1 MEILHEEVVPVRPGA
16 TPDYSHDNPVVRV
29 LGMIENAVLAAA
41 RECYLFEELQYLF
54 SIRSIQLYG
63 PSAPDSAVLDPRA
76 QDNKCDFQKQNVQSF
91 TAGDTHLVRGK
102 VSLDNWTGPF
112 IRISY
117 QAGPDSVLAARLG
130 GSPGPAIRLWM
141 KVGEVALPGLVS
153 VPYDAESGRYAIEFW
168 GWQGSPADLRQALDT
183 RGQAAFDRG
192 ALVPNPT
199 LVQANGDFSRE
210 ALDGDNVPS
219 ALNVAPN
226 DALHPVRRLHIEA
239 AWADASGNVWDSM
252 DGANHQF
259 EFNMILRGWENFLSV
274 GTSRNA
280 HGGPGALEYRN
291 LLSNY
296 GKFAGMGEL
305 ARTLPSWSFDAFG
318 NKGADNRNEPFM
330 AVDYA
335 DLHIIRPN
343 SAIGLHRHRD
353 NQEIFMTIGDRAGLM
368 VVGDWAKMPERER
381 CFEVRT
387 LRSGSLA
394 LLKGGNLHALINPS
408 DEDFFLF
415 TFGGYD

>member
-1 MEILHEEVVPVRPGA
+1 MEILHEEVIPVRPNT

-41 RECYLFEELQYLF
+41 RECYHFDELQYLF
-54 SIRSIQLYG
+54 SIRSIHLYG
-63 PSAPDSAVLDPRA
+63 PSAPDSNVLDPRA

-91 TAGDTHLVRGK
+91 TAGDTHLIRGK
-102 VSLDNWTGPF
+102 VSVGDWTGSF

-117 QAGPDSVLAARLG
+117 AAGPDTVLSARMN
-130 GSPGPAIRLWM
+130 GSLGPAIRLWM
-141 KVGEVALPGLVS
+141 KVGNVALPGLAS

-168 GWQGSPADLRQALDT
+168 SWPGSPVDLRAALDA

-192 ALVPNPT
+192 ALVANPS
-199 LVQANGDFSRE
+199 LVQAKGDFTRE
-210 ALDGDNVPS
+210 GLDGSKVGSALD
-219 ALNVAPN
+219 VAPT
-226 DALHPVRRLHIEA
+226 DALHPVLPLHIEV
-239 AWADASGNVWDSM
+239 AWADASGSVWDSL
-252 DGANHQF
+252 DGANYQY

-274 GTSRNA
+274 GTSPNA

-296 GKFAGMGEL
+296 AQYSNMREL

-318 NKGADNRNEPFM
+318 NKGPDGRFEPFM

-353 NQEIFMTIGDRAGLM
+353 NLEIFMTIGDRAGLM
-368 VVGDWAKMPERER
+368 VIGDWAKMPNRER

-394 LLKGGNLHALINPS
+394 LLKGGNLHSLINPS
-408 DEDFFLF
+408 DEDLFLF